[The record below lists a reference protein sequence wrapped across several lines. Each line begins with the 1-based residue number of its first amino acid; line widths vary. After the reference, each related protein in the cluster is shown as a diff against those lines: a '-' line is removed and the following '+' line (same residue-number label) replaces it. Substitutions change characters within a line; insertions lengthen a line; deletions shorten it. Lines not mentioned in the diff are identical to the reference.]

1 MKRIIIKSMHIINF
15 KGVRDLAIDFDAV
28 ETDITGCNGSGKTTI
43 ADAFTWLLFKKD
55 SMFRTE
61 FDLKTLDADGKIIY
75 QLPHEVSAVI
85 NVDGEDITLCR
96 RLIEKWPKRNG
107 QPTFTGNTIE
117 QTVNDVP
124 CNEKEYNAKIA
135 EICDEDTFKKITSP
149 TFFVSQKSDKQKSDL
164 MRMAGEISDADLA
177 AGNAEF
183 EMLLGLLGEGKN
195 RKTIDELKRE
205 IGAKKSRVK
214 SEIADIPGR
223 IDEKKRDIAQD
234 TDDWAAIESEITT
247 VTAERDDIDSQLT
260 DINAA
265 AKRIENECYDL
276 AAQISNRRIALKNRR
291 QQITDDALAGVRAA
305 KRELQRIDTDIDTEQ
320 RHIDRLTRLIKS
332 DTAALNDLNARRVR
346 MLAEYKSF
354 DNRIAEITAETI
366 SFNDTDFVCPTCH
379 RPLDIDDIETKQ
391 SEMTAR
397 FESDKQSRIARI
409 KAEKDANLT
418 AGKRVKS
425 EIEQTT
431 ANITAAE
438 SERAEHERRLAAF
451 MTERQS
457 KSDIT
462 APDVEP
468 IIAVDPEIVRITA
481 EIADLESKQNEPMPE
496 SSSNRDELKSKRTD
510 LNNRLDA
517 LKARIAK
524 RQSVADAETR
534 IADLESKYR
543 RLNDELTELEHIEFV
558 IAEFSKV
565 KSEAIDARING
576 MFNVV
581 RFRWIKYH
589 INGEENETC
598 EATINGVPYSSL
610 NAAGRIAAG
619 IDIIN
624 AICNFEGITAP
635 LFIDN
640 RESVTNIPPVESQI
654 VNLIVS
660 NDDRITVKS
669 HNSLTA

>member
-43 ADAFTWLLFKKD
+43 ADAFTWLLFKKN

-265 AKRIENECYDL
+265 AKRIENERYDL

-332 DTAALNDLNARRVR
+332 DTAALYDLNARRVR

-468 IIAVDPEIVRITA
+468 IIAVDPEIVRI
-481 EIADLESKQNEPMPE
+481 D
-496 SSSNRDELKSKRTD
+496 RKS
-510 LNNRLDA
+510 
-517 LKARIAK
+517 
-524 RQSVADAETR
+524 
-534 IADLESKYR
+534 
-543 RLNDELTELEHIEFV
+543 
-558 IAEFSKV
+558 
-565 KSEAIDARING
+565 
-576 MFNVV
+576 VV
-581 RFRWIKYH
+581 
-589 INGEENETC
+589 
-598 EATINGVPYSSL
+598 
-610 NAAGRIAAG
+610 
-619 IDIIN
+619 
-624 AICNFEGITAP
+624 
-635 LFIDN
+635 
-640 RESVTNIPPVESQI
+640 
-654 VNLIVS
+654 
-660 NDDRITVKS
+660 
-669 HNSLTA
+669 

>member
-265 AKRIENECYDL
+265 AKRIENERYDL

>member
-265 AKRIENECYDL
+265 AKRIENERYDL

-581 RFRWIKYH
+581 RFRWIKYR

>member
-265 AKRIENECYDL
+265 AKRIENERYDL

-451 MTERQS
+451 MNERQS

-534 IADLESKYR
+534 IADLESKNR

-581 RFRWIKYH
+581 RFRWIKYR

>member
-43 ADAFTWLLFKKD
+43 ADAFTWLLFKKN

-265 AKRIENECYDL
+265 AKRIENERYDL